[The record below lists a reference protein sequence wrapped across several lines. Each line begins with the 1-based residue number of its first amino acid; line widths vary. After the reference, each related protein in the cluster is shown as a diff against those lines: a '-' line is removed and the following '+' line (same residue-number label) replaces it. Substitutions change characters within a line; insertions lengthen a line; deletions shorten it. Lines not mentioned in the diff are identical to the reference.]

1 MKNSMHFLKKSKIE
15 LLFDSAI
22 SVWGVHPK
30 EMKSVLLQNSDSVAC
45 SSRNL
50 TERQVL
56 GKRKVAL
63 FQGSLQPGERWT
75 TVRKNQLP
83 TPQVLSGIYTRRG
96 AGNGCRLRAGAT
108 LLLFSSWDALMLEL
122 DCGHYIVQISMFV
135 LWASSHIFPE
145 KQEQRQKESKKV

>member
-50 TERQVL
+50 TDRQVL

-108 LLLFSSWDALMLEL
+108 LLLLSWDALMLEL